1 MFNIKNI
8 SKKTIVLFTISVI
21 SLVLF
26 ILLICLTSGMRYFYL
41 ATFSY
46 LLLMLLI
53 LFGTKLILNKFSKQD
68 VNILPLYENKGI
80 KNKTKNLLIKIRNY
94 FQVDENIITFIKR
107 VFAVFLVLFLIV
119 RTIGGYDYL
128 EQEVV
133 GLTSSFMS
141 PFYVGVSVIFN
152 QIYTACI
159 FLVAISQFLN
169 SKIFHVINKYL
180 VTPLFILC
188 SICMPLIVEGIVGN
202 VFSNGTLSYDPY
214 YFRIIFM
221 ALEYASVLGFLTYI
235 WIYDY
240 KIEFKKEYVFPIL
253 ITSILIIL
261 TLPNDYMFKV
271 LFQESYLNIPTPI
284 DLNYTHRIMIYL
296 AFILPV
302 IYFVLLYKFDIPH
315 RRAFL
320 TFISF
325 MSLFSYI
332 AIRRYET
339 WSSVGALPLHLCNT
353 AMYIIPL
360 TLVFKSHKVFYF
372 TMFIN
377 VIGAFLALLMPNYD
391 INGIFSSYTIE
402 FFINHLYAFFMPILI
417 VLLGVY
423 ERPKTKYFMYSMIGF
438 FLYFVLCI
446 TLNTIYGSNFFFLN
460 DDFIVSKLGSWAEDI
475 FRDFYFSVEVN
486 GSLVEIRYLYLII
499 FYLVYV
505 VLALFMWFIYEILFK
520 GVDSLT
526 SLYEKNVKYN
536 QNKLNFIKLQKEKG
550 VDMNKINY
558 KEIQNKPATLDIIH
572 LKKKYGKNDFY
583 TIKDFSLHLEGGKI
597 YGFLGKNGAGKSTI
611 IKSIVGMHTFDGGEI
626 KACGFDVVYQEVEAK
641 SCIGFVPDHYALYE
655 SLTGRQYINYIADLY
670 DVSLEDR
677 NTRLE
682 ELLNKLELKD
692 KIDKQIRTY
701 SHGMKQKLTIIG
713 ALIHNPKIW
722 ILDEPMTGVDPN
734 SIYQIKEC
742 MKDHAKKGNI
752 VFFSSHLIDVVK
764 NLCDEVIIIKHGD
777 FIMRDSVENLNK
789 NNVDLEKLFLE
800 MTADDKKEENKLL
813 NELEA
818 AK

>member
-8 SKKTIVLFTISVI
+8 SKKTIVLSTISVI

-46 LLLMLLI
+46 LLLMLLV

-221 ALEYASVLGFLTYI
+221 ALEYASVLGFLIYI

-240 KIEFKKEYVFPIL
+240 KFEFKKEYVFPIL

-296 AFILPV
+296 AFILPI

-325 MSLFSYI
+325 MALFSYI

-438 FLYFVLCI
+438 FLYFILCV

-475 FRDFYFSVEVN
+475 FRDFYFTVEVN

-499 FYLVYV
+499 FYLIYV

-677 NTRLE
+677 NTRLD

-692 KIDKQIRTY
+692 KFDKQIRTY